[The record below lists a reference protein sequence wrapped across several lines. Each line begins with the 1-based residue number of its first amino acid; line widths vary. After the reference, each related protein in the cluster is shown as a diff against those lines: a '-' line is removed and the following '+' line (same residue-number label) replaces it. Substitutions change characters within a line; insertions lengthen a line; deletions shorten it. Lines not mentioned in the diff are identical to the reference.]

1 MSNNL
6 STVRATFPGIEL
18 LKVGDWGGV
27 KGRAKIGPDDI
38 AEAIAAASDPMIDES
53 PLKFG
58 HFSSLG
64 DGEPAPGW
72 VANLRASE
80 DGSTL
85 LGDFVNVPSKL
96 VPLIRDGFRRRSVEL
111 KHNVAG
117 TGGRVYKSTLKALA
131 LLGVA
136 PPAVK
141 GLNDLADL
149 YASEIADEDLDA
161 IYLGEPAPSDTPRVP
176 HPAPGTGNDSNNGP
190 ESGPTETVGKDAET
204 MAFKDAL
211 LTKLGLKPE
220 ATDEEIEAAI
230 EAAKIVD
237 PNAAPEAKVEDKDGK
252 PADKVEAPAAKP
264 ETALGAPETL
274 TVSKAVWDET
284 QTNLQNLMERA
295 AKADVTKRIETA
307 LAEGKIAPSEVSAY
321 ETLLSESPE
330 SGTTLLSALP
340 VRYSTR
346 AVGVEG
352 LGAPATEAEEK
363 AMHAAADAMG
373 L

>member
-1 MSNNL
+1 MSKNL
-6 STVRATFPGIEL
+6 DTVRASFPGVEL
-18 LKVGDWGGV
+18 LKVGDWGGIT
-27 KGRAKIGPDDI
+27 GRAKIGPDDI
-38 AEAIAAASDPMIDES
+38 TEAIAAAADPMVDDS

-58 HFSSLG
+58 HFSNLG

-111 KHNVAG
+111 KHNVTG

-141 GLNDLADL
+141 GLNALADL
-149 YASEIADEDLDA
+149 YASEVADEDLDV
-161 IYLGEPAPSDTPRVP
+161 IYLGEEAPSDTPRVP
-176 HPAPGTGNDSNNGP
+176 HPAAATGNDSNNGP
-190 ESGPTETVGKDAET
+190 ATGPTETVGKDAET

-211 LTKLGLKPE
+211 LAKLGLKPE

-230 EAAKIVD
+230 EAAKL
-237 PNAAPEAKVEDKDGK
+237 
-252 PADKVEAPAAKP
+252 EAPADDAADKDDKDDKDDKAADKP
-264 ETALGAPETL
+264 ETALGAPETI
-274 TVSKAVWDET
+274 TVSKAVWEET
-284 QTNLQNLMERA
+284 QNNLRGLMERA
-295 AKADVTKRIETA
+295 AKSDVTARVETA
-307 LAEGKIAPSEVSAY
+307 LAEGKIAPAEVSAY

-330 SGTTLLSALP
+330 AGTTLLSSLP
-340 VRYSTR
+340 VRFSTS
-346 AVGVEG
+346 AIGVGGSGVT
-352 LGAPATEAEEK
+352 TEAEEK
-363 AMHAAADAMG
+363 AMHAAADELG